1 MTPMTTLESGR
12 SMTGPTTMWSGRREA
27 RLRPEHA
34 DRYPGLHADEW
45 VSAATLADR
54 VLARALLR
62 GRDTSLWVRLLRDE
76 HFEFRG
82 GGGER
87 LAREDGTRPRR
98 EDR

>member
-1 MTPMTTLESGR
+1 MMQVTTLESGR
-12 SMTGPTTMWSGRREA
+12 SMTGPAAVWSGRREA

-34 DRYPGLHADEW
+34 HRYPWLHAEDW

-54 VLARALLR
+54 MLAAALLR
-62 GRDTSLWVRLLRDE
+62 GRDTSLWIRLLRDE

-82 GGGER
+82 G
-87 LAREDGTRPRR
+87 DGRVAEGDERPRR

>member
-1 MTPMTTLESGR
+1 MMQVTTLESGR
-12 SMTGPTTMWSGRREA
+12 PMTGPAAVWSGRREA

-34 DRYPGLHADEW
+34 HRYPWLHAEDW

-54 VLARALLR
+54 VLAAALLR
-62 GRDTSLWVRLLRDE
+62 GRDTSLWIRLLRDE

-82 GGGER
+82 G
-87 LAREDGTRPRR
+87 DGRVAEGDERPRR

>member
-1 MTPMTTLESGR
+1 MMQVTTLESGR
-12 SMTGPTTMWSGRREA
+12 SMTGPAAVWSGRREA

-34 DRYPGLHADEW
+34 HRYPWLRAGEW

-54 VLARALLR
+54 VLAAALLR
-62 GRDTSLWVRLLRDE
+62 GRDTSLWIRLLRDE

-82 GGGER
+82 GGGR
-87 LAREDGTRPRR
+87 LVSDDGERPRR

>member
-1 MTPMTTLESGR
+1 MTPVTT
-12 SMTGPTTMWSGRREA
+12 TGTFPQAAAPAAPRAARREA

-34 DRYPGLHADEW
+34 ERYPDIRAGQWEP
-45 VSAATLADR
+45 AATLADR

-62 GRDTSLWVRLLRDE
+62 GRDMSLWVRLLRDD

-82 GGGER
+82 GGDLLSMADR
-87 LAREDGTRPRR
+87 RPRR

>member
-1 MTPMTTLESGR
+1 MTPLTTLESGR
-12 SMTGPTTMWSGRREA
+12 SMTGPPSVWSGRREA

-34 DRYPGLHADEW
+34 HRYPGLHAEEW

-54 VLARALLR
+54 VLAAALLR
-62 GRDTSLWVRLLRDE
+62 GRDTSLWIRLLHDE

-82 GGGER
+82 GGER
-87 LAREDGTRPRR
+87 LVSEKGQRPRR